1 MFEATEFLPYS
12 RDVSGRSR
20 KVVPSHEVVGLML
33 QKRKDRVKA
42 FVEVLYERHPG
53 DNVSSSASA
62 LGTA

>member
-1 MFEATEFLPYS
+1 MA
-12 RDVSGRSR
+12 RCK